1 MKVTN
6 EHIDSVYDATQT
18 ISLFSQILSDGEI
31 GDRTAGEMSW
41 LLGSV
46 KKRLDPIID
55 LLERLQMK
63 QERSSELG
71 IADEIETLEKKLAPL
86 RERKVDA

>member
-6 EHIDSVYDATQT
+6 EHIDAVYDATQT

-31 GDRTAGEMSW
+31 GDRSAGEMSW

-55 LLERLQMK
+55 LLERMQMK

-71 IADEIETLEKKLAPL
+71 IADEIEALEKKLAAL
-86 RERKVDA
+86 RAGRVDA